1 MRRLET
7 VIDFVVSTIR
17 VIIFVLGTITAALL
31 AVAGLIVLL
40 AAAIYGHLV
49 YETVS
54 NSERLDRQFRE
65 AVVAIGSF
73 EQSHGRRPTDEELE
87 PLLEPQGNAM
97 FADVGFDQCEG
108 NSSAFANLREPD
120 YVLAIWRGEWW
131 ECYAPTRGMST
142 LVMDP
147 SRYAFSGY
155 VVLDQLVIALVGVA
169 LLIIA
174 SYWLWGPLG
183 PKPTPPGE
191 A

>member
-1 MRRLET
+1 MRRLAT
-7 VIDFVVSTIR
+7 VT
-17 VIIFVLGTITAALL
+17 VLVLRYTVAVLMVLVGLFLL
-31 AVAGLIVLL
+31 F
-40 AAAIYGHLV
+40 AAAVYGHLV

-65 AVVAIGSF
+65 AVAVIGSF

-108 NSSAFANLREPD
+108 NSSAFANLREQD

-183 PKPTPPGE
+183 PKPTPPEE